1 MITGS
6 LISKISIRTYRYTH
20 LRGGISEVITSTSRI
35 TLIKERIT
43 VAVGGTLCQASS
55 IGVGKSTIW
64 AILNTL
70 HRNIVDKSIGHA
82 RAIWYTF
89 PIICF
94 VLDIVVFGTIV
105 YAHFHIWV
113 HICEQLHSSGWWTVG
128 YALTIPWV
136 APLPRRTVLRF
147 YTMLV
152 CRWVD
157 ECIIRTSS
165 HTPILCCIQCIID
178 KVVVGT
184 VWYAFSCGIKGIITS
199 FTIL

>member
-6 LISKISIRTYRYTH
+6 LISKISIRAYRYTH
-20 LRGGISEVITSTSRI
+20 LRGGISVVITSTSRI
-35 TLIKERIT
+35 TLIKEGIT
-43 VAVGGTLCQASS
+43 IAVGGTLSQASS
-55 IGVGKSTIW
+55 IGVGESTIW

-70 HRNIVDKSIGHA
+70 HGNIVYKSICHA
-82 RAIWYTF
+82 GTIWYTF

-94 VLDIVVFGTIV
+94 VLDIVVVGAII

-113 HICEQLHSSGWWTVG
+113 HICEQLHSSGRGTVG
-128 YALTIPWV
+128 DALTIPWV

-147 YTMLV
+147 YTMLA

-165 HTPILCCIQCIID
+165 HTPILCGIQCIID
-178 KVVVGT
+178 EVVVGA
-184 VWYAFSCGIKGIITS
+184 VWYALTCGIKSVITS